1 MTCIALLAV
10 LITCLLTGC
19 TGILQGSEAPA
30 TSSAPRAESASSGP
44 DLTINQVAEPELA
57 QFFAKKVEVFGLEIL
72 ATRDTRNAKISHA
85 AAVVAQYL
93 DNDQDGQADDPA
105 VTTSLEEQRATLLMG
120 PDREALELLDP
131 FDSSPLEGRLLQD
144 LYAEETAPTK
154 GRFDASLEEI
164 HHLLLNG
171 GWSRVYPKQLGQQGG
186 SEIATYMDIARG
198 GYFEETP
205 QEYPVWAWFSYDDKA
220 CTYDCMLTEYTY
232 WVHTSLL
239 GAQATSRRCEEIL
252 REWKLCFPY
261 DVIETDGAAT
271 IFQNPK
277 NLLPARL
284 PDGNYQG
291 SNLS

>member
-1 MTCIALLAV
+1 MTHIALLAV
-10 LITCLLTGC
+10 LIACLVTGC
-19 TGILQGSEAPA
+19 TGMLQGSGAPA
-30 TSSAPRAESASSGP
+30 TSSAPSSESASQGP
-44 DLTINQVAEPELA
+44 DLTINQVTEPELA
-57 QFFAKKVEVFGLEIL
+57 QFFTKRVEVFGLEIL
-72 ATRDTRNAKISHA
+72 ATSDTPDAKISHA

-105 VTTSLEEQRATLLMG
+105 VTTSLEEQRATLLMA
-120 PDREALELLDP
+120 PDQEALELLDP
-131 FDSSPLEGRLLQD
+131 FGSSALEGRLLQD
-144 LYAEETAPTK
+144 LYAEETAPTG

-164 HHLLLNG
+164 HHLILNG
-171 GWSRVYPKQLGQQGG
+171 GWSRVYPKQLGQQSG
-186 SEIATYMDIARG
+186 SEIATYMNIARG

-205 QEYPVWAWFSYDDKA
+205 QEYPVGAWFSYDDET

-252 REWKLCFPY
+252 REWKLCFP
-261 DVIETDGAAT
+261 DEVVETDDAAT

-277 NLLPARL
+277 NLLPDRL

-291 SNLS
+291 SNPN